1 MATVTAFQAKT
12 RFGEMLDRVVRG
24 EEIVITR
31 HEKAVARLVPEGGS
45 NLEDTRQ
52 AVAELR
58 AGRSLIAKRWR
69 FRPLTDREIK
79 ESIAGSVG
87 V

>member
-1 MATVTAFQAKT
+1 
-12 RFGEMLDRVVRG
+12 
-24 EEIVITR
+24 
-31 HEKAVARLVPEGGS
+31 LVPEGGP
-45 NLEDTRQ
+45 NLADTRQ

-79 ESIAGSVG
+79 ASIEQGRP
-87 V
+87 